1 GDVAAT
7 RPLGD
12 LTLGMSI
19 CYVLRFPGLYRALA
33 NAGAS
38 LVAVP
43 AAFTAPTGQAH
54 WHVLLRSRAIETGS
68 YVIAAAQ
75 GGQHPNGRATY
86 GHSIIID
93 PWGKVIAELAHDEP
107 GVLIAEISADLV
119 QDVRERVP
127 ALRNARDFAP
137 PQVLQA

>member
-43 AAFTAPTGQAH
+43 AAFTVPTGQAH
-54 WHVLLRSRAIETGS
+54 WHVLLRARAIETGS

-75 GGQHPNGRATY
+75 GGKHPNGRATY
-86 GHSIIID
+86 GHSLIID
-93 PWGKVIAELAHDEP
+93 PWGRIVAELAHDEP
-107 GVLIAEISADLV
+107 GVLLAEITPELV
-119 QDVRERVP
+119 TEARERIP
-127 ALRNARDFAP
+127 ALANARSFAP
-137 PQVLQA
+137 PGPLQV